1 RTRPASARPQR
12 AAGDLARREEADLL
26 PGEAEAAVHVQ
37 GRIAVPVEAAVE
49 GADELRQ
56 VAGPAPGPG
65 ERELAAVRV
74 AGEHQRGA
82 EAGPPRG
89 AGGAGGG
96 DGERGG
102 RRAEGG
108 PAGGRG
114 GRAAGGRAGGERRG
128 RGVRAAAARGGA
140 AEGGEAGEGRGGAA
154 GRGGDARVAQGAEPR
169 PRAERVD
176 VAIGGAV

>member
-1 RTRPASARPQR
+1 RE
-12 AAGDLARREEADLL
+12 AGDLARREEADLL

-82 EAGPPRG
+82 EAGRPRG
-89 AGGAGGG
+89 AGGPGGGHDERGAGGH
-96 DGERGG
+96 
-102 RRAEGG
+102 
-108 PAGGRG
+108 
-114 GRAAGGRAGGERRG
+114 AGGERRG
-128 RGVRAAAARGGA
+128 RGGLAGAARPVA
-140 AEGGEAGEGRGGAA
+140 PAG
-154 GRGGDARVAQGAEPR
+154 
-169 PRAERVD
+169 
-176 VAIGGAV
+176 

>member
-82 EAGPPRG
+82 EAGRPRG
-89 AGGAGGG
+89 RGGAGGEG
-96 DGERGG
+96 EERGG
-102 RRAEGG
+102 RGG
-108 PAGGRG
+108 
-114 GRAAGGRAGGERRG
+114 
-128 RGVRAAAARGGA
+128 GGA
-140 AEGGEAGEGRGGAA
+140 RAFTRSTCS
-154 GRGGDARVAQGAEPR
+154 QSSLR
-169 PRAERVD
+169 PRCAPTCRSERWTMRRPSSADGSPRTGTSRWETASWRRPKV
-176 VAIGGAV
+176 

>member
-26 PGEAEAAVHVQ
+26 PGEAEPAVHVQ

-82 EAGPPRG
+82 EAGRRR
-89 AGGAGGG
+89 AGSGPGGEG
-96 DGERGG
+96 GERGG
-102 RRAEGG
+102 RGG
-108 PAGGRG
+108 GGRP
-114 GRAAGGRAGGERRG
+114 R
-128 RGVRAAAARGGA
+128 RGGA
-140 AEGGEAGEGRGGAA
+140 G
-154 GRGGDARVAQGAEPR
+154 
-169 PRAERVD
+169 
-176 VAIGGAV
+176 